1 MLTDAERSSMSPF
14 GNEVEY
20 LTGRLRSVGLKVSTH
35 TGQESWGSLG
45 SLCTAGSDED
55 LKVTLV
61 CKVVNLSIQNQD
73 VGLEKQL
80 GFFQARIAKEKDKVE
95 NIDKKKS
102 DMMDPEIYV
111 LKVGVYYVL
120 RTEST

>member
-1 MLTDAERSSMSPF
+1 M
-14 GNEVEY
+14 
-20 LTGRLRSVGLKVSTH
+20 
-35 TGQESWGSLG
+35 
-45 SLCTAGSDED
+45 
-55 LKVTLV
+55 TLV
-61 CKVVNLSIQNQD
+61 CKVVNLSRQNQD

-102 DMMDPEIYV
+102 DMMDPEIHD
-111 LKVGVYYVL
+111 LKVGVHYVL